1 MREKVCAAA
10 RLRAEV
16 LRTYVV
22 ADVGG
27 TGVVV
32 SEALP
37 GGTLSDALYVPAPG
51 GPSPAA

>member
-1 MREKVCAAA
+1 MCAAA